1 MTTLAPEKSAIDKFD
16 APLYSI
22 AEAARYLAMNDGT
35 FRTWARGYTTH
46 IGARTVTGKPII
58 TDLGHPGQRGPAIPF
73 VGLAEGYALAAIR
86 RAGVPLQR
94 IRPALDRLS
103 EEIGLA
109 HALASERLYTDGAEV
124 LYDYAQTADGE
135 EAEALE
141 ELTVVRHG
149 QRVFAEVVRDYL
161 KRVTWGSDG
170 YAVVIPLPGYAQSE
184 VIADIRRGFGQPTFR
199 HGGARLE
206 DVLAL
211 FYAGESAATVADE
224 FGLTQIEVEDAIR
237 VDKKS

>member
-1 MTTLAPEKSAIDKFD
+1 MTTLGLEASAVDKFD
-16 APLYSI
+16 VPLYSI

-35 FRTWARGYTTH
+35 FRSWARGYTTH

-58 TDLGHPGQRGPAIPF
+58 TDLGRPGQRGPAIPF

-86 RAGVPLQR
+86 KAGVPLQR
-94 IRPALDRLS
+94 IRPTLDRLG
-103 EEIGLA
+103 EEIGFA
-109 HALASERLYTDGAEV
+109 KALASKRLYTDGAEV
-124 LYDYAQTADGE
+124 LYDYAQASDSDQ
-135 EAEALE
+135 AEALE
-141 ELTVVRHG
+141 GLTVIRHG

-161 KRVTWGSDG
+161 KRITWGADG
-170 YAVVIPLPGYAQSE
+170 YAVAIPLPGYTQSE

-206 DVLAL
+206 DVLSL
-211 FYAGESAATVADE
+211 FYAGESAATVAEE
-224 FGLTQIEVEDAIR
+224 FGLSQVEVEDAIR